1 MGFVLAAFW
10 LTHCLIFKEASLQF
24 SSQMELFL
32 NFKCLRQ
39 QEVLIK
45 EGFCMPSILIGD
57 SWGSLVW
64 LAIINDLFCSCLCFL
79 LIMAACLIV
88 FWCNIFICT
97 KFEWNRS
104 WSNIFKKTTISAITI
119 SLSQLLHLFSS
130 SFQKLTSFSR
140 TLKPPLKP
148 VTKLNQTQKQNK
160 EPRTNNNHT
169 WLTPWMIVL

>member
-1 MGFVLAAFW
+1 MGFVLAVFW
-10 LTHCLIFKEASLQF
+10 LTHSLIFKEASLQF

-79 LIMAACLIV
+79 LIMAVCLIV
-88 FWCNIFICT
+88 FWCIIYICT
-97 KFEWNRS
+97 KFEWNIS
-104 WSNIFKKTTISAITI
+104 WRNIQKYQFL
-119 SLSQLLHLFSS
+119 SLSLSTTTFVFFFFFPKTNNLL
-130 SFQKLTSFSR
+130 KNPKTSIKTSNKTQSNPKTKSR
-140 TLKPPLKP
+140 TKNQQQSYL
-148 VTKLNQTQKQNK
+148 TNTLNDCA
-160 EPRTNNNHT
+160 
-169 WLTPWMIVL
+169 LG

>member
-1 MGFVLAAFW
+1 MQCCCPENWAHLSRVWYYLNGQMGFVLAAFW

-104 WSNIFKKTTISAITI
+104 WSNIFKNNN
-119 SLSQLLHLFSS
+119 FGNY
-130 SFQKLTSFSR
+130 SFS
-140 TLKPPLKP
+140 LIYYICFLLLPK
-148 VTKLNQTQKQNK
+148 N
-160 EPRTNNNHT
+160 
-169 WLTPWMIVL
+169 